1 MASVTPSH
9 SSTPTITTPETG
21 APTPTPTPPENPE
34 LYDNYVFSPL
44 SQEEGKKHYR
54 NNDAHVTCTFYKGKF
69 VFEQVRQRII
79 DIIDANQ
86 WLLGSLEW
94 SEGIRFKKSKK
105 KGLDLVYLQNPP
117 PAYMIK
123 RAVYFEK
130 PEAYNI
136 SDTTHYEHLSRNILA
151 SPCNVARGRKLI
163 KEVSSNL
170 SSETLQLTANK
181 SYFNHFPPKQPRK
194 EPIFKITFIPSKCDK
209 KFAMVVSMSKLIAD
223 GFTYYKIL
231 NMFSQIEG
239 KVETLDTERKPFKH
253 YLGSALGTSEYEFFF
268 SWGQKFNH
276 FWHKKMKKKPIVRCY
291 NVEND
296 R

>member
-1 MASVTPSH
+1 M
-9 SSTPTITTPETG
+9 
-21 APTPTPTPPENPE
+21 
-34 LYDNYVFSPL
+34 
-44 SQEEGKKHYR
+44 
-54 NNDAHVTCTFYKGKF
+54 TCTFYKGKF